1 MRAEVQS
8 TEIGEAMGAQA
19 QSQAQGH
26 VHHLTETDNK
36 KVSAERTKDC
46 TNVST
51 IIAGLGNRTGFTE
64 LHRMFIWSVDWDI
77 NYFAHLVIFISV

>member
-8 TEIGEAMGAQA
+8 TEIGEARGAQA

-26 VHHLTETDNK
+26 VHHLTETDNR

-46 TNVST
+46 KHVST
-51 IIAGLGNRTGFTE
+51 ITIGLLNRTGLAE
-64 LHRMFIWSVDWDI
+64 LHRIFIWSV
-77 NYFAHLVIFISV
+77 N

>member
-36 KVSAERTKDC
+36 KVSAEKTKD

-51 IIAGLGNRTGFTE
+51 IIAGLENRTGFAE
-64 LHRMFIWSVDWDI
+64 LHRMFIWSV
-77 NYFAHLVIFISV
+77 N